1 MEMQSVI
8 DNESAPYVL
17 VLTAKIVSAHV
28 SNNKVTLDGLP
39 LLIQDVHHSLATADD
54 PDIKPVMH
62 IPAVPV
68 KKSVFPDFIICLEDG
83 KRLKMLKRHLRT
95 LYNLTPISTEPSGAC
110 QTIIPWWPP
119 ITAVFVPVWQK
130 ILAWDERHLR
140 KLLCQKCLLVAQEA
154 RADNVHL

>member
-39 LLIQDVHHSLATADD
+39 LLIQDVHHSLATAED

-62 IPAVPV
+62 IPAVAV
-68 KKSVFPDFIICLEDG
+68 KKSVFPDFVICLEDG

-95 LYNLTPISTEPSGAC
+95 LYNLTPDQYRAKWDLPNDYPMVAPNYSRFRSTMAKNLGLGRKAPAEA
-110 QTIIPWWPP
+110 
-119 ITAVFVPVWQK
+119 AVSEMPG
-130 ILAWDERHLR
+130 RR
-140 KLLCQKCLLVAQEA
+140 A
-154 RADNVHL
+154 RGSSR

>member
-95 LYNLTPISTEPSGAC
+95 SYNLTPDQYRAKWGLPNDYPMVAPNYGSFRSTMAKNLGLGR
-110 QTIIPWWPP
+110 
-119 ITAVFVPVWQK
+119 TAP
-130 ILAWDERHLR
+130 A
-140 KLLCQKCLLVAQEA
+140 EA
-154 RADNVHL
+154 AVSEMPARRARGSSR